1 MNGKTLRRVLGYL
14 RPYRATLAAACA
26 GALASVLFT
35 LLGPVFTGRAIDCI
49 IGPGAVDFSG
59 AARYLCLVAVSA
71 LLAAAGQWL
80 MNVGTRTL
88 SSSSTAIRTAISS
101 AAW

>member
-49 IGPGAVDFSG
+49 FGRCALSLPRCRLGAVGGSRPVADECRH
-59 AARYLCLVAVSA
+59 AHALQPRVQRYA
-71 LLAAAGQWL
+71 
-80 MNVGTRTL
+80 
-88 SSSSTAIRTAISS
+88 
-101 AAW
+101 